1 MNAYN
6 TSSDPRVIGGYFVEA
21 LETLGKCPKLVR
33 TDHGTENG
41 LVRDLQIS
49 LRTTHGDDLSG
60 ERSYIAGASTA
71 NQRIESWWGIL
82 RKEGMEY
89 WIQLLGELQDEGSF
103 DGGVLDKAILQ
114 LCVMGLIQE
123 ELNNIKDVW
132 NAHRIRPTS
141 NPNVPHGIPN
151 VMYSTPEL
159 WDTEDCAMP
168 LDQEE
173 LDVSKGQCV
182 LRSCVPCDEDIFD
195 LCMIIVEEL
204 GLQFPSKS
212 PLEAIDLYLTLRN
225 AINTELRDG

>member
-1 MNAYN
+1 METICPESEATSLERVQQTNA
-6 TSSDPRVIGGYFVEA
+6 SRVG
-21 LETLGKCPKLVR
+21 
-33 TDHGTENG
+33 
-41 LVRDLQIS
+41 
-49 LRTTHGDDLSG
+49 
-60 ERSYIAGASTA
+60 GASSA
-71 NQRIESWWGIL
+71 KR
-82 RKEGMEY
+82 
-89 WIQLLGELQDEGSF
+89 
-103 DGGVLDKAILQ
+103 
-114 LCVMGLIQE
+114 E

-182 LRSCVPCDEDIFD
+182 FRSCVPCDEDIFD
-195 LCMIIVEEL
+195 LCMILVEEL